1 MQIKPRGKL
10 LLLAGVLLAGS
21 TAWTADLTA
30 TGGWSRRITAGDLT
44 AGAGSD
50 LASQQESDAGATT
63 LAIASTGGA
72 AWQIKV
78 RHSPS
83 TWHSNFT
90 LWVKRTSDGTG
101 AGSITGGSGYIEVT
115 QVDTVLFSG
124 TKDRSSISLQYK
136 LTGLSK
142 NVSPNSYLSS
152 VVFSVE

>member
-1 MQIKPRGKL
+1 MQMKSL
-10 LLLAGVLLAGS
+10 LLIGVWLVSG

-30 TGGWSRRITAGDLT
+30 TGGWSRTITANDLT

-50 LASQQESDAGATT
+50 LASQQESSAGATT
-63 LAIASTGGA
+63 LTITSTGGG
-72 AWQIKV
+72 AWRIKV
-78 RHSPS
+78 RHTPS

-101 AGSITGGSGYIEVT
+101 DGSISGGSGYIQVT
-115 QVDTVLFSG
+115 AVDAELFSG
-124 TKDRSSISLQYK
+124 TKDRSNISLQYK

-152 VVFSVE
+152 VVFTVE